1 MAIPKGKKY
10 TTTQCLSGLC
20 DHAEHQLGEDV
31 QVKEDNVTINA
42 KNNKGTVIGRSNGE
56 TWRF

>member
-1 MAIPKGKKY
+1 MAIPKGKKW
-10 TTTQCLSGLC
+10 TTTQCLSAEC
-20 DHAEHQLGEDV
+20 DHPEHQRGEDV
-31 QVKEDNVTINA
+31 TIEEDNVTINA